1 MYSVV
6 NIVNYPG
13 AEDPEMLS
21 VEIYD
26 SFADAHKRSEEIIE
40 IFLEDFGE
48 DYIEHATQKKPL
60 AIMFNGDV
68 TEYAYIVEIKNV

>member
-21 VEIYD
+21 VETYD
-26 SFADAHKRSEEIIE
+26 SFADARKRSEEIIE
-40 IFLEDFGE
+40 IF
-48 DYIEHATQKKPL
+48 
-60 AIMFNGDV
+60 
-68 TEYAYIVEIKNV
+68 